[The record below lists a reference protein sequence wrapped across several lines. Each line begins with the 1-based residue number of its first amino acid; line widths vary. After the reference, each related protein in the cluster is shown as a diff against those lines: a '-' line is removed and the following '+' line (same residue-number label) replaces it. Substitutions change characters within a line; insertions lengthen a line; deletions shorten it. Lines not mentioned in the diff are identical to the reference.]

1 MQWVDRA
8 LAAAD
13 NWQRRRMATAVPV
26 AVWKKF
32 QDDQAGNLAALI
44 SYYGFLAV
52 FPLLLI
58 FVTILDITL
67 KNNPELRDDLLNSAL
82 GQYPVIGAEIG
93 TRLGTVDG
101 TGLPLGIGIVVL
113 LFGTRGL
120 AGAMQNAMCH
130 AWGIPRDRRLGF
142 PWGWLYGWGLVLIVG
157 IGLVV
162 TSFLS
167 GLAGGA
173 GHWLTGFGAQVGAIA
188 ISLVLNI
195 GMFWLAFRVA
205 TLRKIP
211 WRDLR
216 IGAALA
222 ALVWQVL
229 LVAGGYVIT
238 HQLHRASSLY
248 GTFGV
253 VLGLI
258 GWLYVQAE
266 ITLYC
271 AEVDVVLR
279 QRKWPR
285 SLRTPPT
292 APQPSPPTIP
302 EPEPREPEPREPEPR
317 EPEPREPE
325 PGKPDPRKPEPE
337 REPERADKQRGKA
350 A

>member
-13 NWQRRRMATAVPV
+13 SWQRRRAVTAVPV

-32 QDDQAGNLAALI
+32 QDDQAGYLAALI

-67 KNNPELRDDLLNSAL
+67 KNNPGLRDDLLNSAL
-82 GQYPVIGAEIG
+82 AQYPVIGEEIG

-113 LFGTRGL
+113 LFGIRGL
-120 AGAMQNAMCH
+120 AGAMQNSLCH
-130 AWGIPRDRRLGF
+130 VWGIPRDRRPGF
-142 PWGWLYGWGLVLIVG
+142 PRGWLYGWGLVLIVG

-167 GLAGGA
+167 GLVGGA
-173 GHWLTGFGAQVGAIA
+173 SHWLSGFGAYVGALA

-195 GMFWLAFRVA
+195 GVFWLAFRVA
-205 TLRKIP
+205 TLRKIA
-211 WRDLR
+211 WHDLR

-229 LVAGGYVIT
+229 QVVGGYVIT

-266 ITLYC
+266 VTLYC
-271 AEVDVVLR
+271 AEVDVVLSR
-279 QRKWPR
+279 RKWPR

-302 EPEPREPEPREPEPR
+302 DPREPDSREPDPR
-317 EPEPREPE
+317 TPE
-325 PGKPDPRKPEPE
+325 PGTPEPG
-337 REPERADKQRGKA
+337 REPERADKQTGKA

>member
-13 NWQRRRMATAVPV
+13 GWQRRRAVTAVPV

-67 KNNPELRDDLLNSAL
+67 KNNPGLRDDLLNSAL
-82 GQYPVIGAEIG
+82 AQYPVIGAEIG

-101 TGLPLGIGIVVL
+101 TGLPLGIGVVVL

-120 AGAMQNAMCH
+120 AGAMQNAMCQ

-142 PWGWLYGWGLVLIVG
+142 PWGWLYGWGLVLVVG

-195 GMFWLAFRVA
+195 GVFWLAFRVA

-211 WRDLR
+211 WHDLR

-229 LVAGGYVIT
+229 QVVGGYVIT

-266 ITLYC
+266 VTLYC
-271 AEVDVVLR
+271 AEVDVVLSR
-279 QRKWPR
+279 RKWPR
-285 SLRTPPT
+285 SLRNPPA
-292 APQPSPPTIP
+292 APPPSPPTIP
-302 EPEPREPEPREPEPR
+302 DPREPGQRE
-317 EPEPREPE
+317 
-325 PGKPDPRKPEPE
+325 PDPRKPEPE
-337 REPERADKQRGKA
+337 KPEQRRERADKQTGKA

>member
-1 MQWVDRA
+1 MKWVDRT

-13 NWQRRRMATAVPV
+13 NWQRRRAVTAVPV

-32 QDDQAGNLAALI
+32 QDDQAGYLAALI
-44 SYYGFLAV
+44 SYYAFLAV

-58 FVTILDITL
+58 FVTVLDMTL
-67 KNNPELRDDLLNSAL
+67 KDNPELRADLLNSAL
-82 GQYPVIGAEIG
+82 AQYPVIGSEIG
-93 TRLGTVDG
+93 TRLGTVSG

-120 AGAMQNAMCH
+120 AGAMQNALCH
-130 AWGIPRDRRLGF
+130 VWGIPRERRPGF
-142 PWGWLYGWGLVLIVG
+142 PWTWLYGWVLVLFVG

-167 GLAGGA
+167 GLVGSAS
-173 GHWLTGFGAQVGAIA
+173 HWLSGFGAYVGALA

-195 GMFWLAFRVA
+195 GVFWLGFRIA
-205 TLRKIP
+205 TLRKVA

-216 IGAALA
+216 VGAALA

-229 LVAGGYVIT
+229 QVVGGYVVT

-248 GTFGV
+248 GTFGI
-253 VLGLI
+253 VLGLL

-266 ITLYC
+266 VTLYC
-271 AEVDVVLR
+271 AEVDVVLSKR
-279 QRKWPR
+279 TWPR

-292 APQPSPPTIP
+292 APEPSPPTAP
-302 EPEPREPEPREPEPR
+302 EP
-317 EPEPREPE
+317 
-325 PGKPDPRKPEPE
+325 KPKPEPAQVDE
-337 REPERADKQRGKA
+337 QTGRAA
-350 A
+350 

>member
-13 NWQRRRMATAVPV
+13 GWQRRRAVTAVPV

-32 QDDQAGNLAALI
+32 QDDQAGYLAALI

-67 KNNPELRDDLLNSAL
+67 KNNPGLRDDLLNSAL
-82 GQYPVIGAEIG
+82 AQYPVIGAEIG

-101 TGLPLGIGIVVL
+101 TGLPLGIGVVVL

-142 PWGWLYGWGLVLIVG
+142 PWGWLYGWGLVLVVG

-173 GHWLTGFGAQVGAIA
+173 GHWLTGFGAQVGAVA

-195 GMFWLAFRVA
+195 GVFWLAFRVA

-211 WRDLR
+211 WHDLR

-229 LVAGGYVIT
+229 QVAGGYVIT
-238 HQLHRASSLY
+238 HQLHRAWSLY
-248 GTFGV
+248 GTFGG

-266 ITLYC
+266 VTLYC
-271 AEVDVVLR
+271 AEVDVVLSR
-279 QRKWPR
+279 RKWPR
-285 SLRTPPT
+285 SLRNPPT
-292 APQPSPPTIP
+292 APPPSPPTIP
-302 EPEPREPEPREPEPR
+302 DPREPGQGEPDPR
-317 EPEPREPE
+317 KAE
-325 PGKPDPRKPEPE
+325 PGKPEPR
-337 REPERADKQRGKA
+337 REPERADKQTGKA

>member
-1 MQWVDRA
+1 MKLVDRA

-13 NWQRRRMATAVPV
+13 NWQRRRAVTAVPV

-58 FVTILDITL
+58 FVTILDMTL
-67 KNNPELRDDLLNSAL
+67 KNNPELRANLLNSAL
-82 GQYPVIGAEIG
+82 AQYPVIGEEIG
-93 TRLGTVDG
+93 TKLGTVSG

-130 AWGIPRDRRLGF
+130 VWGIPRDRRPGF
-142 PWGWLYGWGLVLIVG
+142 PWGWLYGWGVVLSIG

-173 GHWLTGFGAQVGAIA
+173 GHWLTGFGAQVGAVA

-195 GMFWLAFRVA
+195 GVFWLAFRIA
-205 TLRKIP
+205 TMRKIP
-211 WRDLR
+211 WHDLR

-229 LVAGGYVIT
+229 QVVGGYVVT
-238 HQLHRASSLY
+238 HQLNRASSLY
-248 GTFGV
+248 GAFGV
-253 VLGLI
+253 VLGLV

-266 ITLYC
+266 VTLYC
-271 AEVDVVLR
+271 AEVDVVLIR
-279 QRKWPR
+279 RNWPR
-285 SLRTPPT
+285 SLRTPPG
-292 APQPSPPTIP
+292 APEPSPPTAP
-302 EPEPREPEPREPEPR
+302 EPA
-317 EPEPREPE
+317 
-325 PGKPDPRKPEPE
+325 PGSATPGPK
-337 REPERADKQRGKA
+337 REPERASEETGRA

>member
-1 MQWVDRA
+1 MKWVDRA

-13 NWQRRRMATAVPV
+13 NWQRRRAVTAVPV

-32 QDDQAGNLAALI
+32 QDDQAGYLAALI
-44 SYYGFLAV
+44 SYYAFLAV

-58 FVTILDITL
+58 FVTVLDITL
-67 KNNPELRDDLLNSAL
+67 KNNPELRADLLNSAL
-82 GQYPVIGAEIG
+82 AQYPVIGSEIG
-93 TRLGTVDG
+93 TRLGTVSG

-120 AGAMQNAMCH
+120 AGAMQNGLCH
-130 AWGIPRDRRLGF
+130 VWGIPRERRPGF
-142 PWGWLYGWGLVLIVG
+142 PRGWLYGWGLVLFVG

-167 GLAGGA
+167 GLVGGA
-173 GHWLTGFGAQVGAIA
+173 SHWLSGFGAYAGALA

-195 GMFWLAFRVA
+195 GVFWLGFRIA
-205 TLRKIP
+205 TLRKVA

-216 IGAALA
+216 VGAALA

-229 LVAGGYVIT
+229 QVVGGYVVT

-253 VLGLI
+253 VLGLL

-266 ITLYC
+266 VTLYC
-271 AEVDVVLR
+271 AEVDAVLTK
-279 QRKWPR
+279 RKWPR
-285 SLRTPPT
+285 SLRTPPA
-292 APQPSPPTIP
+292 APEPTPPAA
-302 EPEPREPEPREPEPR
+302 PEPRPEPAHVDE
-317 EPEPREPE
+317 
-325 PGKPDPRKPEPE
+325 
-337 REPERADKQRGKA
+337 QTGKA

>member
-1 MQWVDRA
+1 MKWWDRA

-13 NWQRRRMATAVPV
+13 NWQRRRTITAVPV

-32 QDDQAGNLAALI
+32 QDDQAGFLAALI
-44 SYYGFLAV
+44 AYYGFLAV
-52 FPLLLI
+52 FPMLLI
-58 FVTILDITL
+58 LVTILDITL
-67 KNNPELRDDLLNSAL
+67 KNTPGLRADLLNSTLA
-82 GQYPVIGAEIG
+82 QYPVIGPEIG
-93 TRLGTVDG
+93 TNLGTVSG
-101 TGLPLGIGIVVL
+101 TGLPLGIGIFVL

-120 AGAMQNAMCH
+120 AGAMQNALCTV
-130 AWGIPRDRRLGF
+130 WGIPRERRPGF
-142 PWGWLYGWGLVLIVG
+142 PWGWLYGWGLVLIIG

-167 GLAGGA
+167 GLVGGA

-195 GMFWLAFRVA
+195 GVFWLAFHVA
-205 TLRKIP
+205 TMRKIA

-229 LVAGGYVIT
+229 QVVGGYVVT

-253 VLGLI
+253 VLGLL
-258 GWLYVQAE
+258 GWIYVQAE
-266 ITLYC
+266 VTLYC
-271 AEVDVVLR
+271 AEVDVVLIK
-279 QRKWPR
+279 RKWPR
-285 SLRTPPT
+285 SLLTPPPAAPEPT
-292 APQPSPPTIP
+292 PPAAPQP
-302 EPEPREPEPREPEPR
+302 E
-317 EPEPREPE
+317 
-325 PGKPDPRKPEPE
+325 D
-337 REPERADKQRGKA
+337 ADEKTGKA